1 MISEVDNIL
10 KGRVESTVEYEA
22 AKKIIGISQA
32 NLTPG
37 EDGVVPLAKQN
48 AFETE
53 TIEEEVVA
61 LETLDFSSDVKPA
74 DETSSIEQS
83 SIPGL
88 KEPELSDVA
97 VDAPLEVTSPKEL
110 SGLNMTASS
119 EVIEKPQASEPVEEV
134 SGTIDIQMPQMP
146 DKIVGLEPTEVD
158 SNLFELPKQDNPSY
172 EIPSDVKEEVP
183 ATIAPVEPQLNE
195 PQKPAT
201 EQALNDIDTLINEKQ
216 KTFIEEMDK
225 RIKSHLDEIKELYA
239 KARSMQQES
248 QQQAISNAPAE
259 DTNPLMSDALAQI
272 NNMVIPSEV
281 SGPKL

>member
-22 AKKIIGISQA
+22 ARKIIGISQA

-48 AFETE
+48 AFVTE
-53 TIEEEVVA
+53 TKEEEVVA

-88 KEPELSDVA
+88 KEPEFNDVA

-119 EVIEKPQASEPVEEV
+119 EVSEKPQASEPVEEV

-158 SNLFELPKQDNPSY
+158 SNLFELPKQDNPNY
-172 EIPSDVKEEVP
+172 EIPSDGKEEVP

-195 PQKPAT
+195 PQKSAT
-201 EQALNDIDTLINEKQ
+201 EQADIDTLINEKQ

-248 QQQAISNAPAE
+248 QQQAISNAPVE